1 MFMQQ
6 FKNNIKI
13 LLFIL
18 ILTGIIYPGL
28 IASIAL
34 IINNNLS
41 DKKMFEY
48 PIENP
53 KYFFARAPEES
64 ASQIDPH
71 INISMA
77 INQVKRI
84 AKIRKLKQ
92 SDIIELINK
101 CTEPPQLGFLGETRI
116 NVLKLNQALDFTFK
130 RDQ

>member
-1 MFMQQ
+1 MQQ

-13 LLFIL
+13 LLFII

-28 IASIAL
+28 IAVITL

-41 DKKMFEY
+41 DNKMFDG

-53 KYFFARAPEES
+53 KYFFARPAAES

-77 INQVKRI
+77 MNQAKRI

-101 CTEPPQLGFLGETRI
+101 YTEQPQLGFLGETRI
-116 NVLKLNQALDFTFK
+116 SVLKLNQALDFTFK